1 MLMIVL
7 GYSGLDGSVGYAR
20 RDPDLRAGEERMVQG
35 FDSAAALLVDGR
47 IVAAAAEE
55 RFSLEKHTNAFP
67 RRSIRYC
74 LAAAG
79 ITADRLDGVAHGFD
93 YAQYADFFRN
103 FDAAYYMSVLAPERQ
118 IELWKEHFGLA
129 LTSRRFKSVDHHLAH
144 AASAYYQ
151 SGFDE
156 ALCLVADG
164 MGEVSSLTL
173 YSVRNGG
180 FEKLES
186 FPIQS
191 SVGIL
196 YSLITV
202 HLGFKFNADE
212 YKVMGLAP
220 YGDPASFRS
229 FFAGITEFSGNGKY
243 AIRLDRLSKERS
255 ANYRGARK
263 HLEDKII
270 PAGEPDGPLPQAH
283 RDFAAAAQECLEKI
297 LFHVLEHWRRKTGVA
312 KLCMAGGV
320 ALNCTFNGKLLQRG
334 LFEEVYVQ
342 PAAGDDG
349 TALGAACVLAGQNGD
364 SLAAANVGEMPFYGP
379 AYSKAE
385 IRAAI
390 ERFAGQVEFADLGSE
405 AAAAEDAARALAA
418 DEVVA
423 WFQGRMEYGPR
434 ALGNRSILAN
444 PLSPDIKERLNSIVK
459 LREGF
464 RPFAPAATA
473 DRAADYFDYRP
484 SSLFDY
490 MLAICTVRREWRERL
505 PGVTH
510 VDGSARLQTVG
521 SRKNPLF
528 HQLISCFGELSGVHC
543 VVNTSFNVRG
553 QPMIVSPEIA
563 IETFLKVK
571 IDRLHLE
578 TFRITKRDVR

>member
-1 MLMIVL
+1 MIVL
-7 GYSGLDGSVGYAR
+7 GYSGLDGSVKYAQ

-55 RFSLEKHTNAFP
+55 RFTLEKHANAFP
-67 RRSIRYC
+67 AKSVRYC

-79 ITADRLDGVAHGFD
+79 IAADRLDGVAHGFD
-93 YAQYADFFRN
+93 YAQYADFFRH
-103 FDAAYYMSVLAPERQ
+103 FDAAYYRSVLAPERQ
-118 IELWKEHFGLA
+118 IELWQENFGLDV
-129 LTSRRFKSVDHHLAH
+129 RGRFKSVDHHLAH
-144 AASAYYQ
+144 AASACCQ

-173 YSVRNGG
+173 YSASSAG
-180 FEKLES
+180 FEKLDS

-196 YSLITV
+196 YSLVTV

-220 YGDPASFRS
+220 YGDPSVFRP
-229 FFAGITEFSGNGKY
+229 FFAGITELSGNGKY
-243 AIRLDRLSKERS
+243 AIRLERLSKEKRP
-255 ANYRGARK
+255 NYRGVLK
-263 HLEDKII
+263 HLDDNII
-270 PAGEPDGPLPQAH
+270 PAGKPDGSLSQAH

-297 LFHVLEHWRRKTGVA
+297 LFHVLDHWRRKTGVT

-320 ALNCTFNGKLLQRG
+320 ALNCTFNGKLLQSG
-334 LFEEVYVQ
+334 LFDEVYVQ

-349 TALGAACVLAGQNGD
+349 TALGAACVVARQSGE
-364 SLAAANVGEMPFYGP
+364 SLAAANVGEIPFYGP

-390 ERFAGQVEFADLGSE
+390 ERFAGQVEFADLGSAV
-405 AAAAEDAARALAA
+405 AAADDAARALLA
-418 DEVVA
+418 DEVIA
-423 WFQGRMEYGPR
+423 WFQGRMYYGPR

-444 PLSPDIKERLNSIVK
+444 PLGPDVKERLNSIVK

-464 RPFAPAATA
+464 RPFAPAAA
-473 DRAADYFDYRP
+473 AERAADYFEYRP

-490 MLAICTVRREWRERL
+490 MLATCSVRREWRERL

-510 VDGSARLQTVG
+510 VDGSARLQTVAS
-521 SRKNPLF
+521 SRNPLF

-571 IDRLHLE
+571 IDRIYLDS
-578 TFRITKRDVR
+578 FRITKENLR

>member
-7 GYSGLDGSVGYAR
+7 GYSGLDGSVEYAR
-20 RDPDLRAGEERMVQG
+20 RDPDLRTGEERMAQG

-67 RRSIRYC
+67 RHSIRYC
-74 LAAAG
+74 LDAAG
-79 ITADRLDGVAHGFD
+79 IAADDLDGVAHGFD
-93 YAQYADFFRN
+93 YAQYADFFRH
-103 FDAAYYMSVLAPERQ
+103 FDAAYYASVLAPDQ
-118 IELWKEHFGLA
+118 QTALWKENFSLD
-129 LTSRRFKSVDHHLAH
+129 LTSRGFKSIDHHLAH
-144 AASAYYQ
+144 AASGYYQ

-164 MGEVSSLTL
+164 MGEVTALTL
-173 YSVRNGG
+173 YTVRNGA
-180 FEKLES
+180 FEKLDS

-196 YSLITV
+196 YSLVTV

-220 YGDPASFRS
+220 YGDPTRYRH
-229 FFAGITEFSGNGKY
+229 FFASITEFSENGKY
-243 AIRLDRLSKERS
+243 AIRLDRLSTERG
-255 ANYRGARK
+255 ATYRGVLKYLDER
-263 HLEDKII
+263 II
-270 PAGEPDGPLPQAH
+270 PAGEPDGSLLQSH

-297 LFHVLEHWRRKTGVA
+297 LFHVLEHWRAKTGMT
-312 KLCMAGGV
+312 KFCMAGGV

-334 LFEEVYVQ
+334 LFEDAYVQ

-349 TALGAACVLAGQNGD
+349 TALGAACVLARQNGE

-379 AYSKAE
+379 VYSKAE

-390 ERFAGQVEFADLGSE
+390 ERFADRVEFVDLGSA
-405 AAAAEDAARALAA
+405 AAAAEDAARTLVA
-418 DEVVA
+418 DKVVA

-473 DRAADYFDYRP
+473 ERAADYFEYHP

-490 MLAICTVRREWRERL
+490 MLAICTVRPEWRARL

-528 HQLISCFGELSGVHC
+528 HQLIACFGELSGVHC

-571 IDRLHLE
+571 IDQLHLE
-578 TFRITKRDVR
+578 AFRITKKDAQ